1 MLHSTATIGRLGRI
15 LALGI
20 ASLGCTGCYTFASVG
35 SGEMGVVHTPEGADP
50 HPLAPGDYHLGVSD
64 TATHYTVR
72 SQERGEKL
80 EVLSSDGLS
89 IELDASIRFHAIPNE
104 VVALDREM
112 GEDYY
117 SVLLGPTLRSQA
129 RRVVGRFR
137 PEEIYSTQRELIEKE
152 IHDGIEKAIAG
163 RHVQLE
169 AVLIKNVTLP
179 AAIQAAIND
188 KLEKEQAALKMKYVE
203 DEQKAQDHV
212 KMMQA
217 NDEAERQ
224 RVVSQSDADVA
235 RIQTQSAADA
245 LKISAQAAADAKRV
259 EGKGLADYQKA
270 IQSTLTPEI
279 LRWREIEATKALAD
293 SPNTKLVLGPG
304 STRTMVDL
312 RGAGGS
318 TGKSATNPSGG

>member
-1 MLHSTATIGRLGRI
+1 MLRTPVTVGRFGRV

-20 ASLGCTGCYTFASVG
+20 AALGSTGCATFVSVG
-35 SGEMGVVHTPEGADP
+35 SGEMAVVHTPGGAAP
-50 HPLAPGDYHLGVSD
+50 VPLSPGDYHLGVDD
-64 TATHYTVR
+64 TATSYSVR
-72 SQERGEKL
+72 SQEHAEKL

-89 IELDASIRFHAIPNE
+89 IELDASIRYHAIPGE
-104 VVALDREM
+104 VVALDREV
-112 GEDYY
+112 GENYY
-117 SVLLGPTLRSQA
+117 DVLLGPTLRSQA

-137 PEEIYSTQRELIEKE
+137 PEEIYSTQRELIEKQ
-152 IHDGIEKAIAG
+152 INDGIAKAITG
-163 RHVQLE
+163 RHVELE

-179 AAIQAAIND
+179 ATIQSAIND

-203 DEQKAQDHV
+203 DEQKAQDQV

-224 RVVSQSDADVA
+224 RVV
-235 RIQTQSAADA
+235 TQSAADA

-270 IQSTLTPEI
+270 IQSSLTPEI
-279 LRWREIEATKALAD
+279 LRLREIEATRALAD

-304 STRTMVDL
+304 ATKTMVDL
-312 RGAGGS
+312 RGA
-318 TGKSATNPSGG
+318 SGGGARSTPVPSRG